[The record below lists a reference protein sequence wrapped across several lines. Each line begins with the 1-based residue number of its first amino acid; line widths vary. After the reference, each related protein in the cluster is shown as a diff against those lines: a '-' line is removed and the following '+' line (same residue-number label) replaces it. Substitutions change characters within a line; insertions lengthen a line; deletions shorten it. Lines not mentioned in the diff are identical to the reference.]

1 MRKIMTV
8 EGVTILFPDKEDN
21 PNVTVIDLEG
31 DKKTIIVETTRSR
44 RIALSHLNL
53 ATLLNALARNRQTL
67 VSEGS

>member
-31 DKKTIIVETTRSR
+31 DKKTIIVETNKVTENSVV
-44 RIALSHLNL
+44 APKLGNP
-53 ATLLNALARNRQTL
+53 A
-67 VSEGS
+67 